1 MMPLIQR
8 LQHTTPRK
16 IMLLPRLLAG
26 LPMVFFGVNHFMNP
40 QHMRDILTAGGVP
53 MVEMNVWA
61 AASAL
66 VLGAVLLLTGF
77 FARVG
82 GLLGVVTMVPAIV
95 VTVRLAG
102 VPDPPF
108 VPPLPVPIVV
118 LLASAVVLVL
128 GGGAW
133 SVDAHRQGANFPA
146 GPRASHVP
154 GPTK

>member
-1 MMPLIQR
+1 MMLIQR
-8 LQHTTPRK
+8 LQQTTPRK

-26 LPMVFFGVNHFMNP
+26 VPLVFFGISHFMNP
-40 QHMRDILTAGGVP
+40 QHFRDILTAGGVP
-53 MVEMNVWA
+53 MVEVNVWA

-66 VLGAVLLLTGF
+66 VLGGVLLLTGF

-95 VTVRLAG
+95 VTVRLAS

-118 LLASAVVLVL
+118 LVASAVVLVL

-133 SVDAHRQGANFPA
+133 SADAHRHGANFPA
-146 GPRASHVP
+146 SPRASHVP
-154 GPTK
+154 GSTK

>member
-1 MMPLIQR
+1 MF
-8 LQHTTPRK
+8 
-16 IMLLPRLLAG
+16 
-26 LPMVFFGVNHFMNP
+26 FFGANHFMNP

-53 MVEMNVWA
+53 MVEVNVWA

-95 VTVRLAG
+95 VTVRLAS

-108 VPPLPVPIVV
+108 VPPLPVPILVI
-118 LLASAVVLVL
+118 LASAVVLVL

-133 SVDAHRQGANFPA
+133 SADAHRHGANFPA
-146 GPRASHVP
+146 SPRASHVP
-154 GPTK
+154 GSTK